1 MTVVLVKQVEPHGM
15 TRGYSEG
22 WKFHSGFILT
32 WTLDLFWRGLWIYS
46 EKHSIP
52 WWSLLDACADSGCLC
67 GTGFWQ
73 HYVWIYSCNLVS
85 PADAPPSFPGTL
97 SEIRVHERH
106 TLVNSIMERVKWD
119 EMITV
124 MSCCYISMSC
134 HVMSWSAW
142 VVFGLATLPFR
153 MQVRFHDDIDGSSL
167 ARAIYASTGPLL
179 FPLIQG
185 FSHTHTL
192 PRSSRFKSK
201 QKHTKDSRLVIIFAP
216 VVLHFLKNGLLYHL
230 APVSRNTWCPNKK
243 RDSES
248 PSK

>member
-1 MTVVLVKQVEPHGM
+1 MGWHGV
-15 TRGYSEG
+15 
-22 WKFHSGFILT
+22 ILRDENF
-32 WTLDLFWRGLWIYS
+32 TLDLFWHGLWIYS

-52 WWSLLDACADSGCLC
+52 WWSLLDACANSGCLC

-134 HVMSWSAW
+134 HVMSWHVGLGGFWLGHLAISDAGTFSRRHRW
-142 VVFGLATLPFR
+142 VFVGPCHLCVHGPPAFPF
-153 MQVRFHDDIDGSSL
+153 DS
-167 ARAIYASTGPLL
+167 
-179 FPLIQG
+179 G
-185 FSHTHTL
+185 FLTHTL
-192 PRSSRFKSK
+192 WRPEALDAVRSK
-201 QKHTKDSRLVIIFAP
+201 QTYKYIYIYIYTYSYNYIYI
-216 VVLHFLKNGLLYHL
+216 LYI
-230 APVSRNTWCPNKK
+230 
-243 RDSES
+243 
-248 PSK
+248 

>member
-1 MTVVLVKQVEPHGM
+1 MCRGQGEEWKTVVLVKHVEPHGM

-22 WKFHSGFILT
+22 WKFHSGFILA
-32 WTLDLFWRGLWIYS
+32 WTLDLFWHGLWIYS

-97 SEIRVHERH
+97 SETRVHERH

-134 HVMSWSAW
+134 HVMSWHVGMGGFWLGHLAISDAGTFSRRHRW
-142 VVFGLATLPFR
+142 VFVGPCHLCVHGPPAFPFDSGFLTHTQSGTLPNPVLYQSLCP
-153 MQVRFHDDIDGSSL
+153 MGSTEM
-167 ARAIYASTGPLL
+167 IWVTWGYK
-179 FPLIQG
+179 
-185 FSHTHTL
+185 
-192 PRSSRFKSK
+192 RSSM
-201 QKHTKDSRLVIIFAP
+201 A
-216 VVLHFLKNGLLYHL
+216 
-230 APVSRNTWCPNKK
+230 
-243 RDSES
+243 E
-248 PSK
+248 

>member
-1 MTVVLVKQVEPHGM
+1 MGWHGV
-15 TRGYSEG
+15 
-22 WKFHSGFILT
+22 ILRDENF
-32 WTLDLFWRGLWIYS
+32 TLDLFWHGLWIYS

-85 PADAPPSFPGTL
+85 PADEPPSFPSTL

-119 EMITV
+119 EVITI

-134 HVMSWSAW
+134 HVMSCHVMSAW

-185 FSHTHTL
+185 FSHTHT
-192 PRSSRFKSK
+192 RT
-201 QKHTKDSRLVIIFAP
+201 H
-216 VVLHFLKNGLLYHL
+216 LHI
-230 APVSRNTWCPNKK
+230 SQ
-243 RDSES
+243 
-248 PSK
+248 

>member
-1 MTVVLVKQVEPHGM
+1 M
-15 TRGYSEG
+15 TRDYSEG
-22 WKFHSGFILT
+22 WKFHSGFILA
-32 WTLDLFWRGLWIYS
+32 WTLDLFWQRFWIYS

-85 PADAPPSFPGTL
+85 PADEPPSFPGTL

-134 HVMSWSAW
+134 HVMSWHVGMGGFWLGHLAISDAGTFSRRHRW
-142 VVFGLATLPFR
+142 VFVGPCHLCVHGPPAFPF
-153 MQVRFHDDIDGSSL
+153 DS
-167 ARAIYASTGPLL
+167 
-179 FPLIQG
+179 G
-185 FSHTHTL
+185 FLTHTY
-192 PRSSRFKSK
+192 
-201 QKHTKDSRLVIIFAP
+201 I
-216 VVLHFLKNGLLYHL
+216 
-230 APVSRNTWCPNKK
+230 
-243 RDSES
+243 
-248 PSK
+248 

>member
-1 MTVVLVKQVEPHGM
+1 M

-22 WKFHSGFILT
+22 WKFHSGFILA
-32 WTLDLFWRGLWIYS
+32 WTLDLFWQRFWIYS

-52 WWSLLDACADSGCLC
+52 WWSLLDACANSGCLC

-134 HVMSWSAW
+134 HVMSWHVGLGGFWLGHLAISDAGTFSRRHRW
-142 VVFGLATLPFR
+142 VFVGPCHLCVHGPPAFPFDSGSLTHTQNNFTQSVFTHGKRL
-153 MQVRFHDDIDGSSL
+153 
-167 ARAIYASTGPLL
+167 
-179 FPLIQG
+179 
-185 FSHTHTL
+185 HTH
-192 PRSSRFKSK
+192 RSFYTEDFTHREDFTHSKLLQKRVFTEKS
-201 QKHTKDSRLVIIFAP
+201 
-216 VVLHFLKNGLLYHL
+216 LYTEKL
-230 APVSRNTWCPNKK
+230 SCT
-243 RDSES
+243 
-248 PSK
+248 

>member
-1 MTVVLVKQVEPHGM
+1 M

-22 WKFHSGFILT
+22 WKFHSGFILA
-32 WTLDLFWRGLWIYS
+32 WTLDLFWQRFWIYS

-52 WWSLLDACADSGCLC
+52 WWSLLDACANSGCLC

-134 HVMSWSAW
+134 HVMSWHVGMGGFWLGHLAISDAGTFSRRHRW
-142 VVFGLATLPFR
+142 VFVGPCHLCVHGPPAFPF
-153 MQVRFHDDIDGSSL
+153 DS
-167 ARAIYASTGPLL
+167 
-179 FPLIQG
+179 G
-185 FSHTHTL
+185 FLTHTHTYITCLL
-192 PRSSRFKSK
+192 PLHLQSTIYT
-201 QKHTKDSRLVIIFAP
+201 HIICVLRLHVH
-216 VVLHFLKNGLLYHL
+216 VLAFLGTHQPLHLLIHQHID
-230 APVSRNTWCPNKK
+230 T
-243 RDSES
+243 
-248 PSK
+248 